1 MRTLEDQI
9 LEVKRFYPRTE
20 IIPEGGINF
29 VFLPELELPSGCIPG
44 NIDALLCPAM
54 RDGYNTRL
62 FYAQM
67 IEGIPTKNWNGILRL
82 CDRNWVSYSW
92 KSTEGMEL
100 IQMIMYHLSTLTL

>member
-1 MRTLEDQI
+1 MRTIEDQI
-9 LEVKRFYPRTE
+9 LEVKRFYPRAE

-29 VFLPELELPSGCIPG
+29 VFIPELELPSGCIPR
-44 NIDALLCPAM
+44 NVDALLCPVM

-100 IQMIMYHLSTLTL
+100 IQMIMYHLSTLIL